1 MCYRLTVVSILVLCA
16 YTGEEIER
24 DPTAAEYFA
33 LSFIHIRHAGT
44 INVIKGLLEDAFIC
58 KKCSNIQG

>member
-1 MCYRLTVVSILVLCA
+1 MCYPLTVVSILVLCA

-44 INVIKGLLEDAFIC
+44 INKGLLIKGLLGDAFIC
-58 KKCSNIQG
+58 KKC